1 VGRRYANIVSAI
13 AVLAVVIFSS
23 RLALAQP
30 HGGNQ
35 PQPHGGNAPRMAP
48 PQQHL
53 RPDLR
58 NRWNALPPDERQTF
72 RKNAERWMQMSPE
85 ERKVMRDREKIYR
98 AQVQREVDA
107 ALRDTGL
114 RLEGEKRAQ
123 FEQRYLQER
132 RRIEQS
138 LHQEIDSKRQQQL
151 PALQE
156 RLKKEFQEPSP
167 AAGSTSAPAGSGSPK
182 R

>member
-1 VGRRYANIVSAI
+1 
-13 AVLAVVIFSS
+13 
-23 RLALAQP
+23 
-30 HGGNQ
+30 
-35 PQPHGGNAPRMAP
+35 MP
-48 PQQHL
+48 PE
-53 RPDLR
+53 D
-58 NRWNALPPDERQTF
+58 RQVF
-72 RKNAERWMQMSPE
+72 RKNAERWMQMGPQ
-85 ERKVMRDREKIYR
+85 ERQLMREREKVYR
-98 AQVQREVDA
+98 QQVQREVDA

-138 LHQEIDSKRQQQL
+138 LRQEVESKRQQQL

-167 AAGSTSAPAGSGSPK
+167 VTGSTGAPAMSGSPK
-182 R
+182 K